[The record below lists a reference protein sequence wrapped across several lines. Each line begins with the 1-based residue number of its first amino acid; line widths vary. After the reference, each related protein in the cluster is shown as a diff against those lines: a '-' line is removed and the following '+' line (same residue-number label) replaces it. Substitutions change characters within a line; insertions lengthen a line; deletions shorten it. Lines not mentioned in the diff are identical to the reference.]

1 MTKMTISAKRNRPR
15 RANGL
20 GRSRLPIVLCLAVF
34 VFASAFLA
42 AADES
47 PNKTPAENVAS
58 TSGPLNGKASVL
70 EEILRFR
77 YWMVPADRI
86 DEWPW
91 GPEKYYP
98 IPSADFEKWINDF
111 SRKELSAS
119 DASGAVSLGRLKLS
133 ARLENGA
140 LVDGRAWATF
150 ESVDPLAGPFLFD
163 PCSFSVSDFLWDD
176 GQAASVGLY
185 PDGLIYLAHP
195 KKGTL
200 TFRWSQ
206 SGTKDAAGCDR
217 FDLSFVTSPAT
228 DLELDV
234 PENLR
239 PRISAGEI
247 RELSAMPENGSKR
260 WLVCP
265 GAHHRVLLS
274 FVPAAQ
280 AAQIQEKVG
289 YRQDLAC
296 RMAEEGID
304 LTSSFIFDRGDHFS
318 GELTVILD
326 QPLLPTS
333 VEWKNPKQEAE
344 IVSRVSSFG
353 TTKLQI
359 RLPEGETAPEL
370 QISAFCPNQP
380 GNHRRLPGI
389 RLLSEQLFWK
399 ETVLRLT
406 VARPLVATGF
416 ETFESVRTFDRFASR
431 LTGQETF
438 TFKYFEP
445 NAGLAVL
452 LSESKPAITF
462 DSAHEIS
469 FDPQEI
475 RVRSELTLR
484 SDAGGA
490 MKFSLDLTPDW
501 EIETVKD
508 LDGGTLNWT
517 TARGESANRLDVS
530 LRRPIPTDST
540 LRLELSG
547 RYLGE
552 IQERM
557 AVDSLIPLDLS
568 RRFDSRH
575 WAAFVAA
582 GQYQI
587 RPVDAVGRPVTLAE
601 TDESATREIFSK
613 TPVVS
618 VVSLGNESSGLYV
631 RLDKAAPAYSGA
643 LSGRVTVRSETLTE
657 EWSVLCTPPAAGRI
671 ERVLLAFYDSGG
683 PLPDETE
690 WNWSIAGETERM
702 FQVTRLSEEERRF
715 LGLSVRSR
723 VWEIRPVASRSVGFE
738 IRAARTR
745 PIRSEERIPLA
756 CLPETDHQSAE
767 VVIASENP
775 IPPTIT
781 TRSVHD
787 RLTPLPVSGE
797 YETTLGGF
805 SYDPLELR
813 SRSETPEIALTERHG
828 EGVSAM
834 TNAWCWFLR
843 VDSQFE
849 PSGTVRNYLTAFIEN
864 AGRPELNITLPDSL
878 GIEAV
883 HAVWADGERLTW
895 YPLSRRNKT
904 ALRVVLP
911 AKRRFVTVSLEYHY
925 TRSTLAVRQ
934 HLTPRIPEL
943 DIKTLSGDWNAWFP
957 PEYAAGPAKSES
969 IRFRPF
975 WGDFKRVSDNA
986 DAEEDQTLWRRL
998 ENLWP
1003 FGHQTRFEEY
1013 KQFTADFLER
1023 LGDPAVLSSLLDQ
1036 KRLAGSSA
1044 ESAAAV
1050 PAQTTAAGD
1059 SAALTWGDLFARPES
1074 LAMLFPEITAERS
1087 ARVFVNRSAMS
1098 RGRILPSDLIQLPD
1112 AATPAAR
1119 ALGLMERAGMVILFL
1134 RPDLIYVTS
1143 AQERQEFGDDVVP
1156 LGNDRFWYVRD
1167 PVRLRSILRSLDPG
1181 VSPHVVSAE
1190 DWNDG
1195 ALGIANPWQ
1204 IDLYSA
1210 GFPLITPGWNR
1221 CCVSLD
1227 EATDGVIVLNRY
1239 RLAARKWFFF
1249 LLVIAL
1255 TWRGPLCRPTFL
1267 VGLLGFSLAL
1277 IGFVPPTGVSTLYG
1291 VTLGTICSF
1300 GFLLLREKKTPEP
1313 KEPPAVEE
1321 SEPGFVL
1328 LNRIPTDRISD
1339 DSEHKHFIDSGT
1351 PQAEDF
1357 SAPLVG
1363 ERAKKP
1369 HGPKEGST
1377 AVFSIFHNI
1386 SAEEKEKLIEEIT
1399 DEYRFEDRPASTAS
1413 ANPAGE
1419 RQTENAE
1426 PKQASDT
1433 DNTPDDGSDAPPIG
1447 DDKQSGRC
1455 RISLLIAASLAL
1467 TAILVFYSLAAPRS
1481 SGAEPLSEPSTGLA
1495 NAEPAA
1501 NQTAANQTAANQT
1514 AANQTAENQEAEE
1527 PARVFFPYGDDLKP
1541 LKNDYVW
1548 VPESL
1553 HRKLS
1558 ALIASQE
1565 NLENPWRLSAASYE
1579 GTVSYNAFTQT
1590 LSLFHLK
1597 ATYTVVL
1604 ETQRAM
1610 IRLPMMALPPDGGAK
1625 FDRQPIYPIFHQD
1638 ELLFD
1643 VTGSTPGEHTLE
1655 LTLTPPLFET
1665 GSEEGVHIDI
1675 PRVPDAKLELRLPPD
1690 APPIRVNGARG
1701 SVRLGGDLLSVR
1713 LGPTDRIVL
1722 EREEEPGKIGS
1733 AQVEVEQLFQLRALS
1748 SQTSLSA
1755 RFRFRIS
1762 GGKVQTLYFQNDP
1775 RYFLAQCSCDEVQ
1788 LSPTIQRESLQSDQ
1802 IRVTF
1807 KKPVSGIVTLRAE
1820 YVVRDFSGIGQIRL
1834 PRIRAARARITRSWL
1849 ALFETPM
1856 VEFVRL
1862 FPSDVAVGTFQN
1874 LWEGDE
1880 TPLAVYDLMQPDPAW
1895 TASIRLK
1902 SPRQS
1907 VRETL
1912 TYFCNAASTSVD
1924 YSADYQTDGEV
1935 FRLSLRVPE
1944 TFRCD
1949 EVALTDSGGEA
1960 IEKPEVFSDSGRLY
1974 LFFQRPLTGNCRIH
1988 LTGRLKTEIDRE
2000 VAFEPL
2006 AMEDVPSEP
2015 ISFDV
2020 FRDES
2025 VQVRLKNV
2033 SDFTDDSPVK
2043 AREETHGRKA
2053 LFVGGGKIAQ
2063 VAEFD
2068 PVRLLIERNVPK
2080 IGGQVRTVLFN
2091 RAGDRWEILSDYFL
2105 NVEEG
2110 IVDRFEIELDES
2122 CVGPV
2127 TVEPN
2132 VSFRV
2137 QPRGK
2142 EQTLTILPA
2151 KPVEGAFAF
2160 RIRTPIQY
2168 GSDTLRLP
2176 RVALT
2181 FPSTDAGSGLKTRFF
2196 LPAVDA
2202 LRQTRYVWTVE
2213 NMRFCDPAAGAD
2225 FTENE
2230 MNQGRLSPAVSAL
2243 AAAAPVAETPFR
2255 APEDFPAVVTQLSGL
2270 APEDFLIY
2278 EATAPDCHAVF
2289 SAGRS
2294 DAQTFGAETNFF
2306 IRRDGSVYG
2315 ETVMD
2320 VRLGGASE
2328 CELHLAKRAILLSVT
2343 IDGIPTP
2350 AEQETSGVWRLS
2362 TSSQAVGRRFAVLF
2376 CVPAEENFRKK
2387 SVSERGNYT
2396 RFELVP
2402 ATLAGIAPLRSYW
2415 TAVFEADDTT
2425 DESAAPCF
2433 VNQINVGGPQE
2444 PASPAV
2450 IPPSDPEV
2458 YHNGTS
2464 PWKIPVDYAEALPV
2478 LTRFSM
2484 EKMKHLLDLLELTI
2498 SDTAADDPDT
2508 HLWFGRWFVRWQKCR
2523 NEVRTQFASQK
2534 TPLPFGARQKAA
2546 IYQCFSDEI
2555 PLGDPLL
2562 NRSELMADEAFKKS
2576 ILLREATEQDYLE
2589 LMERYDRIIA
2599 ESQLGPVAEKLAADE
2614 TAAPSTLSLWQL
2626 NHRSTP
2632 SRFLIG
2638 LTNADISKITI
2649 DRFNV
2654 TRHFLFRRGMIS
2666 FFWLMSAALLIW
2678 ALRSFEFRSVLRR
2691 NLDLIVLGIGALLIV
2706 LRPGFIGWT
2715 LILSMLIVRLI
2726 RMRYRPKKPFPD
2738 ASRSPSGDIVVMSE
2752 SGDTGDVSFHPP
2764 AK

>member
-1 MTKMTISAKRNRPR
+1 MITKKTFPTKQNRR
-15 RANGL
+15 HRANGFCRAL
-20 GRSRLPIVLCLAVF
+20 RPILLCLVVF
-34 VFASAFLA
+34 AFASAHWGA
-42 AADES
+42 GADES
-47 PNKTPAENVAS
+47 PTKTPAANGTFVNGFSHGEVSA
-58 TSGPLNGKASVL
+58 LND
-70 EEILRFR
+70 ILRFR

-91 GPEKYYP
+91 GQEKYYP
-98 IPSADFEKWINDF
+98 ISSADFQKWINDF
-111 SRKELSAS
+111 SRKELFAS
-119 DASGAVSLGRLKLS
+119 EASGTASLGRLRLS
-133 ARLENGA
+133 ARLEEGA

-150 ESVDPLAGPFLFD
+150 ESVDRMAGPFLFD

-195 KKGTL
+195 KNGTL

-206 SGTKDAAGCDR
+206 SGTKDAAGHDR
-217 FDLSFVTSPAT
+217 FELAFLTSPAT
-228 DLELDV
+228 DLVLDV

-239 PRISAGEI
+239 PHISAGEI
-247 RELSAMPENGSKR
+247 RELSAAPENGSKK

-265 GAHHRVLLS
+265 GANHRVLLS
-274 FVPAAQ
+274 FAPVTQGAR
-280 AAQIQEKVG
+280 IQEKIG
-289 YRQDLAC
+289 CRQDLAC

-304 LTSSFIFDRGDHFS
+304 ISSTFIFDRGDRFS

-326 QPLLPTS
+326 QPLLPTTA
-333 VEWKNPKQEAE
+333 EWKNPKQEAE

-359 RLPEGETAPEL
+359 RLPEGDAASEL
-370 QISAFCPNQP
+370 QISAFCPNRS
-380 GNHRRLPGI
+380 GNHQRLPGI
-389 RLLSEQLFWK
+389 RLLSENLFWK

-406 VARPLVATGF
+406 VVRPLVATGF
-416 ETFESVRTFDRFASR
+416 ETFESVQTFDRFASR

-452 LSESKPAITF
+452 LSESKPTLTF

-475 RVRSELTLR
+475 RVRSELMLR

-490 MKFSLDLTPDW
+490 MKFSLDLAPDW

-517 TARGESANRLDVS
+517 ILRGESTNRLDVT
-530 LRRPIPTDST
+530 LRRPIPTDSP
-540 LRLELSG
+540 LRLELTG

-552 IQERM
+552 LQERM
-557 AVDSLIPLDLS
+557 AVDSLIPIDLA

-582 GQYQI
+582 GLYQI
-587 RPVDAVGRPVTLAE
+587 RPVDAMGRSVTLAE
-601 TDESATREIFSK
+601 TDESVTRELFSK
-613 TPVVS
+613 TPVAG
-618 VVSLGNESSGLYV
+618 VVRLGNESSGLYV

-643 LSGRVTVRSETLTE
+643 LRGRVTVRSETLTE
-657 EWSVLCTPPAAGRI
+657 EWGVLCTPPAAGRI

-683 PLPDETE
+683 PLADETE

-702 FQVTRLSEEERRF
+702 FQVTRLSEEERRS
-715 LGLSVRSR
+715 LGLSVRAR
-723 VWEIRPVASRSVGFE
+723 VWEIRPSASRSAAFE

-767 VVIASENP
+767 VAIASENP

-781 TRSVHD
+781 TRRVRD

-813 SRSETPEIALTERHG
+813 SRAETPEIALTERQS
-828 EGVSAM
+828 EAVSAV

-843 VDSQFE
+843 LDSQFE

-864 AGRPELNITLPDSL
+864 AGRSELNVTLPDSL

-883 HAVWADGERLTW
+883 HAIWADGERLTW
-895 YPLSRRNKT
+895 YPLTRRNRT
-904 ALRVVLP
+904 VLRVALP
-911 AKRRFVTVSLEYHY
+911 AKRRFVAISLEYHY
-925 TRSTLAVRQ
+925 TRTELAVRQ
-934 HLTPRIPEL
+934 HLVPKIPEL

-969 IRFRPF
+969 FRFRPF
-975 WGDFKRVSDNA
+975 WGDFKRVSD
-986 DAEEDQTLWRRL
+986 DSQAEEDQTLMRRL

-1003 FGHQTRFEEY
+1003 FGHQARFEEY

-1023 LGDPAVLSSLLDQ
+1023 LGNPAVLSSLLDQ
-1036 KRLAGSSA
+1036 KRLGGSAA
-1044 ESAAAV
+1044 ESAAKV
-1050 PAQTTAAGD
+1050 SAQTAAASD
-1059 SAALTWGDLFARPES
+1059 SATLTWGDLFARPES
-1074 LAMLFPEITAERS
+1074 FTTLFPKIAAEHS
-1087 ARVFVNRSAMS
+1087 ARIFVNRSAMS
-1098 RGRILPSDLIQLPD
+1098 RGRILPSDPVQLPD
-1112 AATPAAR
+1112 APTPAAR
-1119 ALGLMERAGMVILFL
+1119 ALRLMERAGIVILFL
-1134 RPDLIYVTS
+1134 RSDLIYVTS
-1143 AQERQEFGDDVVP
+1143 VQERQEFGDDVVP

-1204 IDLYSA
+1204 IDLDSA

-1227 EATDGVIVLNRY
+1227 EASDGVIVLNRY
-1239 RLAARKWFFF
+1239 RLAARKWCFF

-1267 VGLLGFSLAL
+1267 IGLLGVSLAL
-1277 IGFVPPTGVSTLYG
+1277 IGFVPPTGVSILYG
-1291 VTLGTICSF
+1291 ATLGTLCSF
-1300 GFLLLREKKTPEP
+1300 GFLLLREKKEPQP
-1313 KEPPAVEE
+1313 KETAAVEE

-1328 LNRIPTDRISD
+1328 LNRIPIERISD
-1339 DSEHKHFIDSGT
+1339 NSDRKHFIDTGIR
-1351 PQAEDF
+1351 PPDEEF
-1357 SAPLVG
+1357 SSPTVA
-1363 ERAKKP
+1363 AFTKKSEET
-1369 HGPKEGST
+1369 KEGST
-1377 AVFSIFHNI
+1377 EVFPIFHNI
-1386 SAEEKEKLIEEIT
+1386 SGEEKERLVEEIT
-1399 DEYRFEDRPASTAS
+1399 DEYKIREQPVSADSTEQAPPMEGDES
-1413 ANPAGE
+1413 
-1419 RQTENAE
+1419 AE
-1426 PKQASDT
+1426 PERKNGV
-1433 DNTPDDGSDAPPIG
+1433 DNTSDVGPDSPPVG

-1455 RISLLIAASLAL
+1455 QISLLIAASLAL
-1467 TAILVFYSLAAPRS
+1467 TLLLAFCLFAAERPSGAANLPAHTPFAPLAAEQ
-1481 SGAEPLSEPSTGLA
+1481 AA
-1495 NAEPAA
+1495 APAA
-1501 NQTAANQTAANQT
+1501 APAV
-1514 AANQTAENQEAEE
+1514 AEQDAEE

-1541 LKNDYVW
+1541 LENDYVW

-1553 HRKLS
+1553 YRKLS
-1558 ALIASQE
+1558 QLIASQE

-1579 GTVSYNAFTQT
+1579 GTVSYNAFAQT

-1604 ETQRAM
+1604 ETRRAL

-1701 SVRLGGDLLSVR
+1701 SVRLGGDLLTVR

-1748 SQTSLSA
+1748 NQMSLSA

-1775 RYFLAQCSCDEVQ
+1775 RYFLAQCTCDEEQ
-1788 LSPTIQRESLQSDQ
+1788 LSPSIQRESLQSDQ
-1802 IRVTF
+1802 IQVTF
-1807 KKPVSGIVTLRAE
+1807 KKPVSGVVTLRAE
-1820 YVVRDFSGIGQIRL
+1820 YVVREFSGIGQIRL

-1849 ALFETPM
+1849 ALFETPA

-1880 TPLAVYDLMQPDPAW
+1880 TPLAVYDLAQPDPAW

-1912 TYFCNAASTSVD
+1912 AYFCDAASTFVD
-1924 YSADYQTDGEV
+1924 YSADYRTDGEV

-1944 TFRCD
+1944 SFRYD
-1949 EVALTDSGGEA
+1949 EISLTDSGGEPL
-1960 IEKPEVFSDSGRLY
+1960 EEPEIFSDSGRLY
-1974 LFFQRPLTGNCRIH
+1974 LFFRRPLTGEYRIR
-1988 LTGRLKTEIDRE
+1988 LTGRLRTEIDRE

-2015 ISFDV
+2015 ISFDI

-2025 VQVRLKNV
+2025 VRVRLKNV
-2033 SDFTDDSPVK
+2033 SDFTDDTPAK
-2043 AREETHGRKA
+2043 AHEEIIRRKA
-2053 LFVGGGKIAQ
+2053 LFVGSGKIDKGGAF
-2063 VAEFD
+2063 ETI
-2068 PVRLLIERNVPK
+2068 RLLIERNLPK

-2091 RAGDRWEILSDYFL
+2091 RAGDHWEILSDFFL

-2110 IVDRFEIELDES
+2110 IVDRFEIELDEL
-2122 CVGPV
+2122 CAGPV

-2132 VSFRV
+2132 VSFRI
-2137 QPRGK
+2137 QPHGK

-2151 KPVEGAFAF
+2151 KPVQGAFAF

-2176 RVALT
+2176 RLALT
-2181 FPSTDAGSGLKTRFF
+2181 FPSTDAGSGLESRFF
-2196 LPAVDA
+2196 LPAVDT
-2202 LRQTRYVWTVE
+2202 LRQTRYIWSVE
-2213 NMRFCDPAAGAD
+2213 NMRFCNFDAGSD
-2225 FTENE
+2225 FSGTETDE
-2230 MNQGRLSPAVSAL
+2230 GRLSPAVWAL
-2243 AAAAPVAETPFR
+2243 ATAAPVAETPFR

-2270 APEDFLIY
+2270 ASEDFLAY
-2278 EATAPDCHAVF
+2278 EATAPDYHAVF

-2294 DAQTFGAETNFF
+2294 NAKTFGAETNFF
-2306 IRRDGSVYG
+2306 IRRDGTIYG

-2320 VRLGGASE
+2320 VRLGGSDE
-2328 CELHLAKRAILLSVT
+2328 CELHLAKRAVLLSVT

-2350 AEQETSGVWRLS
+2350 AEQETSGVWRLRARR
-2362 TSSQAVGRRFAVLF
+2362 QAVGQRFAVLF
-2376 CVPAEENFRKK
+2376 YVPCEENIRKK
-2387 SVSERGNYT
+2387 AVSERGNYT

-2402 ATLAGIAPLRSYW
+2402 ATLASIAPLRCYW

-2444 PASPAV
+2444 PTLPTV
-2450 IPPSDPEV
+2450 IPPSDAAV
-2458 YHNGTS
+2458 YQHGTNH
-2464 PWKIPVDYAEALPV
+2464 WKIPVDYAEALPV

-2484 EKMKHLLDLLELTI
+2484 EKMKHLLDLLEITV
-2498 SDTAADDPDT
+2498 SDTVADDSDT
-2508 HLWFGRWFVRWQKCR
+2508 RLWFARWFVRWQKCR

-2534 TPLPFGARQKAA
+2534 TPLPFGPRQEAA
-2546 IYQCFSDEI
+2546 IYQYFNEEETI
-2555 PLGDPLL
+2555 GDPLL
-2562 NRSELMADEAFKKS
+2562 TRSESMADEAFKKS

-2599 ESQLGPVAEKLAADE
+2599 NAQLGPLADSLAADE

-2626 NHRSTP
+2626 NHRSAP

-2654 TRHFLFRRGMIS
+2654 TRHYLFRRVAIS
-2666 FFWLMSAALLIW
+2666 FLWLMSAALLIW
-2678 ALRSFEFRSVLRR
+2678 TLHSFKFRTVLWR
-2691 NLDLIVLGIGALLIV
+2691 NLDLITLGFGVLLTV
-2706 LRPGFIGWT
+2706 LRPGYIGWT
-2715 LILSMLIVRLI
+2715 LILSMLVVRLV
-2726 RMRYRPKKPFPD
+2726 RLRYRPKKPFPD
-2738 ASRSPSGDIVVMSE
+2738 TTRSPSGDIVVMSE